1 MGTGMKR
8 LFGGLV
14 AGIAIAFLTVSP
26 AQAAPATECTGTI
39 TGGTT
44 GSLIVP
50 EGETCTLEGVTVN
63 GNIRIEAG
71 GALITD
77 DSTING
83 NVRGNG
89 ARTVQLIDTDVVG
102 TGTTGNITLTG
113 TTGKIVIGSEGC
125 RVDPA
130 VGNNITLIDNEG
142 NISICYM
149 TVGET
154 INVQGTDDGR
164 IGIHNNTVGN
174 SLIVQDNTGARIT
187 LTNNNVGVSGGG
199 SINVDNNTTTL
210 KLNLTNNHS
219 ANALNCTGNVL
230 PPTGSGNTA
239 DNGGHGQCAD
249 LA

>member
-1 MGTGMKR
+1 MKR
-8 LFGGLV
+8 LFGGLI
-14 AGIAIAFLTVSP
+14 AAIAITFVMIGP
-26 AQAAPATECTGTI
+26 AQAAPATQCTGTI
-39 TGGTT
+39 TGGMT
-44 GSLIVP
+44 GSLVVP
-50 EGETCTLEGVTVN
+50 SGATCTLDGVTVN
-63 GNIRIEAG
+63 GNIRIMSG

-83 NVRGNG
+83 NVRGDG

-125 RVDPA
+125 VVDPA

-142 NISICYM
+142 NIAICFM
-149 TVGET
+149 TTGET
-154 INVQGTDDGR
+154 IKVQGTDDGR
-164 IGIHNNTVGN
+164 IGIHDNVVGN
-174 SLIVQDNTGARIT
+174 SLLVQDNTGSRIT
-187 LTNNNVGVSGGG
+187 LTNNDVGSTGGG

-210 KLNLTNNHS
+210 KLNLTNNHT

-230 PPTGSGNTA
+230 APTGSGNTA
-239 DNGGHGQCAD
+239 DNGGHGQCVD